1 MHPVGT
7 DAQLKKDYPVEPVP
21 FTDVRCD
28 DEFWKSRIE
37 TNRAISIP
45 FAFEQCERTGR
56 IDNFRR
62 AAEVLKDTPDADRTP
77 PALVWDDSD
86 VFKVLEGAAYALS
99 SRPDPALE
107 AYLDSLVELIA
118 AAQEPDGY
126 LYTARTINPENTP
139 DYAGSKRWELERQ
152 SSHELYNLGH
162 LYEAAV
168 AHLQATGKRDLL
180 DVALKSADLL
190 DRTFGPGK
198 ESMWPGHEVT
208 EMALVKLYHVTG
220 DGRYL
225 ALGKF
230 LLDARGPDGHE
241 GSGREYNQSHAPV
254 VEQSEA
260 VGHAVRATYLY
271 AGMADVAAAT
281 VETGYIDALDRI
293 WEDVVGRKLY
303 ITGGIGATAQGEA
316 FGPAYDLP
324 NLTAYSETCAAIG
337 NVFWSHRL
345 FLLHADARYID
356 VLERT
361 LYNALLAG
369 ISLDGTAFFYENPL
383 ESDGTHQRSPWFD
396 CACCPSN
403 VARFLPALPGYVY
416 ARHDDTIYVNLFMAG
431 SAEIGLGDERVV
443 KLEQET
449 GYPWDGKVRIAVS
462 NDVAGPFAIKVRIPG
477 WARNEVVPGD
487 LYRFVDSAEEMAT
500 LKINGELVDLQ
511 VDRGYATLTRVWQP
525 GDVIELD
532 LPMPARRVVAN
543 ERVDADRGRVAL
555 QRGPLVYCA
564 EWPDNPHVAVR
575 DIVLAGDD
583 TLTAE
588 WVPDLLNG
596 VVVLKGR
603 ALRQTKV
610 KGDEAPWTEQDFTA
624 IPYYAWAHRGPGEML
639 VWLQTMY
646 STEHGG

>member
-1 MHPVGT
+1 MHPAGT
-7 DAQLKKDYPVEPVP
+7 NAQLEKDYPVEPVP
-21 FTDVRCD
+21 FTAVRCD

-45 FAFEQCERTGR
+45 FAFEQCEQTGR
-56 IDNFRR
+56 VNNFRR
-62 AAEVLKDTPDADRTP
+62 AAEVLKDTPGADRTP

-86 VFKVLEGAAYALS
+86 VFKVIEGAAYALS

-107 AYLDSLVELIA
+107 AYLDGLVELIA

-126 LYTARTINPENTP
+126 LYTARTINPEKTP
-139 DYAGSKRWELERQ
+139 AYAGSKRWELERQ

-168 AHLQATGKRDLL
+168 AHLHATGKRDLL

-198 ESMWPGHEVT
+198 ESIWPGHEVT
-208 EMALVKLYHVTG
+208 EMGLVKLYGVTG
-220 DGRYL
+220 DDRYL
-225 ALGKF
+225 ALAKF
-230 LLDARGPDGHE
+230 LLDSRGPDGHE
-241 GSGREYNQSHAPV
+241 GSGREYNQSHVPV

-281 VETGYIDALDRI
+281 GESSYIEALGRI

-303 ITGGIGATAQGEA
+303 VTGGIGATAQGEA

-356 VLERT
+356 VLERS

-383 ESDGTHQRSPWFD
+383 ESDGMHQRSPWFE

-403 VARFLPALPGYVY
+403 VARFLPTLPGYVY
-416 ARHDDTIYVNLFMAG
+416 ARQDDTIYVNLFVAG
-431 SAEIGLGDERVV
+431 TAEIELGPGRVV
-443 KLEQET
+443 KLSQET
-449 GYPWDGKVRIAVS
+449 RYPWDGKVRLTVS
-462 NDVAGPFAIKVRIPG
+462 TDSAAPFTIKVRIPG

-487 LYRFVDSAEEMAT
+487 LYGFVDGVEESAT
-500 LKINGELVDLQ
+500 IKLNGETVDL
-511 VDRGYATLTRVWQP
+511 DMERGYATLTRVWQR

-532 LPMPARRVVAN
+532 LPMPVRRVVAH
-543 ERVDADRGRVAL
+543 ERVEADRGRVAL
-555 QRGPLVYCA
+555 QRGPLVYCV
-564 EWPDNPHVAVR
+564 EWPDNPDGAVR
-575 DIVLAGDD
+575 NLVLPGDN

-588 WVPDLLNG
+588 WAPDLLNG

-603 ALRQTKV
+603 ALRQT
-610 KGDEAPWTEQDFTA
+610 GDDGGEVHLTEQDFTA
-624 IPYYAWAHRGPGEML
+624 IPYYAWAHRGSGEML
-639 VWLQTMY
+639 VWLPTTQ
-646 STEHGG
+646 STRVGS

>member
-1 MHPVGT
+1 MHPLGT
-7 DAQLKKDYPVEPVP
+7 DAPLKKGYPVEPVP
-21 FTDVRCD
+21 FTAVRCE

-45 FAFEQCERTGR
+45 FAFEQCEQTGR

-62 AAEVLKDTPDADRTP
+62 AAEVLKNSPGADRTP

-86 VFKVLEGAAYALS
+86 VFKVIEGAAYTLS
-99 SRPDPALE
+99 SHPDPALE
-107 AYLDSLVELIA
+107 AYLDGLIELIA

-139 DYAGSKRWELERQ
+139 DFAGSTRWEFERQ

-168 AHLQATGKRDLL
+168 AHLHATGKRDLL

-190 DRTFGPGK
+190 DRTFGPDK
-198 ESMWPGHEVT
+198 ESIWPGHEVT
-208 EMALVKLYHVTG
+208 EMALVKLYRVTG
-220 DGRYL
+220 EERYL
-225 ALGKF
+225 VLAKF
-230 LLDARGPDGHE
+230 LLDERGRDEHE

-271 AGMADVAAAT
+271 AGMAEVAAAT
-281 VETGYIDALDRI
+281 VGTGYIEALDRI

-361 LYNALLAG
+361 LYNALLSG

-383 ESDGTHQRSPWFD
+383 ASDGTHQRSLWFD

-416 ARHDDTIYVNLFMAG
+416 ARQDDTIYVNLFVAG
-431 SAEIGLGDERVV
+431 TAVIELGPGRVV

-449 GYPWDGKVRIAVS
+449 RYPWDGKVRLTVS
-462 NDVAGPFAIKVRIPG
+462 PDVAGPFAIKVRIPG
-477 WARNEVVPGD
+477 WARNEVVPSD
-487 LYRFVDSAEEMAT
+487 LYRFVDGIEETAT
-500 LKINGELVDLQ
+500 LTVNGEPIDLQ
-511 VDRGYATLTRVWQP
+511 VDRGYATLMRVWQP

-532 LPMPARRVVAN
+532 LPMPLRRVVAH
-543 ERVDADRGRVAL
+543 ERVEANRGRVAL

-564 EWPDNPHVAVR
+564 EWPDNHGGAVR
-575 DIVLAGDD
+575 DLLLPDGGTFA
-583 TLTAE
+583 TE

-603 ALRQTKV
+603 ALRQTK
-610 KGDEAPWTEQDFTA
+610 GEGGEAASAEQDFTA

-639 VWLQTMY
+639 VWLPTTTG
-646 STEHGG
+646 TEHRG